1 VKPAKPVERH
11 PAGPVAPPSRALLA
25 LPALLTLLALL
36 LAPVLAGCAGTD
48 HDAASLY
55 RTQCARCHGADGR
68 GDRRSLGLH
77 PNLDLT
83 ASPLARAGARGRG
96 LIYRRIDEG
105 YGAMPGFGHRLENAD
120 MEGLVDYVLR
130 LPQGKAGR

>member
-1 VKPAKPVERH
+1 VKPVKRH
-11 PAGPVAPPSRALLA
+11 PAGPVAPAASQALRA
-25 LPALLTLLALL
+25 LPALLALV
-36 LAPVLAGCAGTD
+36 LAPALAGCAGAD
-48 HDAASLY
+48 HDAGSLY
-55 RTQCARCHGADGR
+55 RAQCARCHGADGR

-83 ASPLARAGARGRG
+83 TSPLARAGSRGRG

-105 YGAMPGFGHRLENAD
+105 YGAMPGFGHRLETAD
-120 MEGLVDYVLR
+120 MEALVDYVLR